1 VRALDDFCS
10 LRLPGMPTLSASG
23 ERMLVSVQSVDSD
36 SEGVATYQR
45 QLWELLDA
53 GAAPLMTS
61 KTFDTAPVF
70 APTSDRFAFLSNR
83 TGQKRAFLA
92 ETTTAVDATDGVDLD
107 GTPSAIAWI
116 DDDHLVI
123 VVDSPVETLAKDAPV
138 VIDWLR
144 YKQDGRAGFVDS
156 RSSLWLAT
164 VGDPAATRKIYAADG
179 TIGSIAATESEIV
192 FTVGRVRVDDD
203 AVATDVRRLRLD
215 AGAVRS
221 DEVVWR
227 AAGAVTALA
236 ITDLSHRVIAISNSP
251 VGQSAVPAS
260 MWSISVGAEPVRCFV
275 DGDYEC
281 ERTSYGDSRH
291 FGAPTIVR
299 PIAGTD
305 DVAFLAMAEFD
316 VALYVGS
323 PTEPNAKRITPF
335 GMSVVDFS
343 EVRDGQVL
351 VCLESPTAPVECFL
365 LSVSGDTQSEAV
377 TSFNSAWVV
386 GEPATAPETVSIA
399 ASDGVALSALLYRA
413 SENTDGAL
421 VTKIHGGPHLSIGTS
436 FDSETQLLLQAGF
449 SVLLPNIRG
458 SAGSGSAFRAMSI
471 GQWGGKDYEDV
482 TAFADWAVATGVASA
497 DKLYLTGGSYGG
509 FLVNWALT
517 HSGRYRAAIA
527 ERSISNFISKIGT
540 ADNGATSVFELGGLD
555 VRDDELARL
564 WELSPLRLVSN
575 VTTPLLL
582 LHGEADYRCPIEQS
596 EQLFAALRRR
606 GKEAV
611 FVRYPGESHGMAVS
625 GTPVHRID
633 RTTRILDWFGSH
645 R

>member
-1 VRALDDFCS
+1 VRAPDDFCS
-10 LRLPGMPTLSASG
+10 LRLAGMPAVSASG
-23 ERMLVSVQSVDSD
+23 ERMLVSVQSVATDTA
-36 SEGVATYQR
+36 GVAAYQR
-45 QLWELLDA
+45 QLWELS
-53 GAAPLMTS
+53 GAEPVPLMVPD
-61 KTFDTAPVF
+61 TFDTAPVF
-70 APTSDRFAFLSNR
+70 APTSGRFAFLSNR
-83 TGQKRAFLA
+83 TGQKRAFVD
-92 ETTTAVDATDGVDLD
+92 ETTTVVDAAEGVDLC
-107 GTPSAIAWI
+107 GTPSAIVWI
-116 DDDHLVI
+116 DDEHVVI

-138 VIDWLR
+138 AIDWLR

-164 VGDPAATRKIYAADG
+164 VGAPAATRKIYDADG
-179 TIGSIAATESEIV
+179 TIGSIAAAKDEVV
-192 FTVGRVRVDDD
+192 FTVGRVRIDDD
-203 AVATDVRRLRLD
+203 AVATEVRRLRLD

-236 ITDLSHRVIAISNSP
+236 ITDLTHRVIAISNSP

-275 DGDYEC
+275 DGDFEC
-281 ERTSYGDSRH
+281 ERTSYGDTRH
-291 FGAPTIVR
+291 FGAPAIVR

-305 DVAFLAMAEFD
+305 EVAFLAMAEFD
-316 VALYVGS
+316 VALYVGN
-323 PTEPNAKRITPF
+323 PTEPNARRISPV
-335 GMSVVDFS
+335 GMSVVDFA
-343 EVRDGQVL
+343 EVRDGRVL

-365 LSVSGDTQSEAV
+365 LSVAGDALPEAV
-377 TSFNSAWVV
+377 SSFNTAWAA
-386 GEPATAPETVSIA
+386 GEPATPPEAVSIV

-413 SENTDGAL
+413 SENPDGAL
-421 VTKIHGGPHLSIGTS
+421 VTKIHGGPHLSMGTS
-436 FDSETQLLLQAGF
+436 FDAETQLLLQAGF

-458 SAGSGSAFRAMSI
+458 SAGRGSAFRAMSI

-482 TAFADWAVATGVASA
+482 TAFADWVVATGVASA
-497 DKLYLTGGSYGG
+497 DRLYLTGGSYGG

-527 ERSISNFISKIGT
+527 ERSISNFVSKIGT

-564 WELSPLRLVSN
+564 WDLSPLRLVSN

-596 EQLFAALRRR
+596 EQFFAALRRR

-625 GTPVHRID
+625 GTPAHRID
-633 RTTRILDWFGSH
+633 RTTRILDWFSSH